1 MRALIS
7 YDRVALMSD
16 NLRIIT
22 FYFLSFYMLGR
33 VLNSIDGHLNEDTP
47 NF

>member
-1 MRALIS
+1 
-7 YDRVALMSD
+7 MSD

-22 FYFLSFYMLGR
+22 FYFLSFYMLEH
-33 VLNSIDGHLNEDTP
+33 VINSIDGHLNEDTP